1 MPFID
6 TKVTLPLTE
15 EKKEAIKAK
24 YGQAISVMNKTE
36 TYLMVGFEDNY
47 DLYFGGNKLDKG
59 AFVSVKVFGAAQPAA
74 CSEMTGNVCQ
84 ILGEELGI
92 PADKI
97 YVTYQGLSDWG
108 WNGSNF

>member
-47 DLYFGGNKLDKG
+47 DLYFGGNKLDKV

-74 CSEMTGNVCQ
+74 CSEM
-84 ILGEELGI
+84 
-92 PADKI
+92 
-97 YVTYQGLSDWG
+97 SDPRRG
-108 WNGSNF
+108 ARDPRGQDLCHLPGPL